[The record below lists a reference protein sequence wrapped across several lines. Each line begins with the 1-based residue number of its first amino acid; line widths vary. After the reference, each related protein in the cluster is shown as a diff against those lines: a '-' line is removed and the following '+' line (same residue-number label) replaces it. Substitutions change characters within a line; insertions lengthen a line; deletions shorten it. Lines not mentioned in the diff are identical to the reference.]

1 VKIDQQPESTRQKGP
16 WIILLVIVGGILFQ
30 QFNRKTEDVST
41 PAEDSNLLDWKPTE
55 IVQEPGPPS
64 QAVIDQAE
72 MFQSSLP
79 VDQGPEGYVG
89 GASCKECHEK
99 EFESWHDT
107 YHRSM
112 TQVVGPDT
120 VVADFDRVRL
130 EHNDEV
136 FKLFKRNDEY
146 WVRITDRQPVI
157 TGDAQ
162 GMYEQ
167 GIELRLSLVTGSHHM
182 QVFWLPA
189 FHGNMQIGFPF
200 TWLIKDQ
207 KWVPRES
214 AFIRDPHA
222 VSKPEIWNLS
232 CIRCHVTAGNP
243 GQDLERDL
251 TLSSSADLG
260 ISCEACHGPGEAHIA
275 WQKELELSETNA
287 GSVPKGEDPI
297 IHPEHLDHERSTQLC
312 GQCHGMK
319 WWDERENWR
328 QTGFDYR
335 PGDDL
340 AETTPIIQ
348 PTKIDEQPW
357 LQEIVDKNPNLLRDF
372 FWSDGM
378 IRVSGREY
386 NGLLESAC
394 HVSGKMSCISCH
406 SLHDSDPNDMLA
418 KGMGGNEACIQCHEG
433 FEENLTAHT
442 FHAPDSEG
450 SKCYNC
456 HMPHTTY
463 SLLTAIRSHEIDS
476 PNATVS
482 HETGRPNA
490 CNLCH
495 IDRSL
500 SWTAGHLQ
508 SRYGHELPELEE
520 PDQNVSSVL
529 VNLLKGDAGRRALAA
544 WHLGWEPSIQ
554 ISGSEWQP
562 RFLAE
567 LLDDPYAAV
576 RYVAHKALQR
586 FPGFEQFD
594 YDFVAMPEFLEQ
606 AQAKA
611 IEIWDQQ
618 HQIRTGQHV
627 GSSIL
632 LDSDGQ
638 VKQQI
643 YTEILNARDDS
654 PIRLRE

>member
-1 VKIDQQPESTRQKGP
+1 MKIDQQPESTRQKGP
-16 WIILLVIVGGILFQ
+16 WILFLVIVGGILFY
-30 QFNRKTEDVST
+30 QFNRKTEDVS
-41 PAEDSNLLDWKPTE
+41 EGDSTFLDWKPAE
-55 IVQEPGPPS
+55 IVKEPGPPP
-64 QAVIDQAE
+64 QAVIDQSE

-79 VDQGPEGYVG
+79 LDQGPEGYVG
-89 GASCKECHEK
+89 GASCKECHEG

-112 TQVVGPDT
+112 TQVVGPET

-130 EHNDEV
+130 EHNEEV

-275 WQKELELSETNA
+275 WQKELELSKTNA

-340 AETTPIIQ
+340 AQTTPIIQ

-357 LQEIVDKNPNLLRDF
+357 LQEMVDKNPNLLRDF

-394 HVSGKMSCISCH
+394 HVRGKMSCISCH

-418 KGMGGNEACIQCHEG
+418 KGMEGNEACTQCHEG
-433 FEENLTAHT
+433 FEENLAAHT

-482 HETGRPNA
+482 RDTGRPNA

-495 IDRSL
+495 IDRTL

-520 PDQNVSSVL
+520 HDQNVSSVV

-544 WHLGWEPSIQ
+544 WHLGWESSIQ
-554 ISGSEWQP
+554 ISGTEWQP

-567 LLDDPYAAV
+567 LLDDPYSAV

-594 YDFVAMPEFLEQ
+594 YDFVAMPEFLEK

-611 IEIWDQQ
+611 IQIWDQQ
-618 HQIRTGQHV
+618 HQMRTGQQV

-638 VKQQI
+638 VKQQL

>member
-1 VKIDQQPESTRQKGP
+1 MV
-16 WIILLVIVGGILFQ
+16 VGGILFY
-30 QFNRKTEDVST
+30 QFNWKTEDVPEGDST
-41 PAEDSNLLDWKPTE
+41 LLDWKPAE

-64 QAVIDQAE
+64 QSVIDQAE

-79 VDQGPEGYVG
+79 LDQGPEGYVG
-89 GASCKECHEK
+89 GASCKECHEG

-112 TQVVGPDT
+112 TQVVGPET

-130 EHNDEV
+130 EHNEEV
-136 FKLFKRNDEY
+136 FKLFKRIDEY

-251 TLSSSADLG
+251 MLSSSADLG

-275 WQKELELSETNA
+275 WQKELELSKTNA

-297 IHPEHLDHERSTQLC
+297 IHPEHLDHEKSTQLC

-340 AETTPIIQ
+340 SETTPIIQ
-348 PTKIDEQPW
+348 PSKIDEQPW

-394 HVSGKMSCISCH
+394 HLSGEMSCTSCH
-406 SLHDSDPNDMLA
+406 SLHESDPNDMLA
-418 KGMGGNEACIQCHEG
+418 KGMDSNEACTQCHEG
-433 FEENLTAHT
+433 FEQDLTAHT
-442 FHAPDSEG
+442 FHAADSEG

-476 PNATVS
+476 PNAMVS

-500 SWTAGHLQ
+500 SWTAEHLQ
-508 SRYGHELPELEE
+508 TRYGHELPELEKH
-520 PDQNVSSVL
+520 DQNVSSVL

-567 LLDDPYAAV
+567 LLDDPYSAV

-611 IEIWDQQ
+611 IQIWDQQ

-638 VKQQI
+638 VQQQI